1 MRTAIG
7 AAERRSHLTFPL
19 VGEASE
25 ADAFW
30 RHFSK
35 RLKTGAGAA
44 RARACWF
51 CPFVRHRN
59 YKTVP
64 SSFNF
69 WVDWIVFSGAGS
81 KRRVVSQ
88 QSKYRTP
95 YEASIASPLT
105 GLDIF
110 LFRLLELD
118 FRKNS

>member
-19 VGEASE
+19 V
-25 ADAFW
+25 ADVRRLGGRVLAAL
-30 RHFSK
+30 
-35 RLKTGAGAA
+35 LKTFENG
-44 RARACWF
+44 RACVGF
-51 CPFVRHRN
+51 VRSFVRHRN

-95 YEASIASPLT
+95 YEASIAPPRT
-105 GLDIF
+105 GLD
-110 LFRLLELD
+110 
-118 FRKNS
+118 KNV